1 MPVLTRDGQHWPEGE
16 AGLLA
21 VLGRIRGYRRWCEH
35 AAGDCAAG
43 DLQADDAAAG
53 DAGGEVL
60 PAKLPAAKRVK
71 LATLVE
77 AGPLTLAEGAAERR
91 QLKLAAGPSDVAAGP
106 SSASAGPCDASAG
119 RYGMS
124 AGLSGA
130 AAGPSGTSAG
140 PSCAS
145 AGPSDAS
152 AALCRASVGP
162 YGASHGSYGMSA
174 GPSGASACP
183 YGPSGASGG
192 IFAAVAL
199 TEATSSECEAACVVA
214 CMLDVPMQVRGSD
227 GPTPAKRARMVVEVE
242 AKPAAFSLEPYT
254 VHLST
259 KLGRSG
265 LWCLRCFGKPAGDY
279 RVWLRGRCYGEQPP
293 ETIPGGLAT
302 ALLRAGPLEA
312 QASEVVKARHRTL
325 LQVAGQVP
333 VPRRATQGG
342 QAGGRQVQEQ
352 GRGSS

>member
-1 MPVLTRDGQHWPEGE
+1 M
-16 AGLLA
+16 
-21 VLGRIRGYRRWCEH
+21 
-35 AAGDCAAG
+35 
-43 DLQADDAAAG
+43 
-53 DAGGEVL
+53 
-60 PAKLPAAKRVK
+60 
-71 LATLVE
+71 
-77 AGPLTLAEGAAERR
+77 
-91 QLKLAAGPSDVAAGP
+91 
-106 SSASAGPCDASAG
+106 
-119 RYGMS
+119 
-124 AGLSGA
+124 
-130 AAGPSGTSAG
+130 
-140 PSCAS
+140 
-145 AGPSDAS
+145 
-152 AALCRASVGP
+152 
-162 YGASHGSYGMSA
+162 
-174 GPSGASACP
+174 
-183 YGPSGASGG
+183 
-192 IFAAVAL
+192 AL
-199 TEATSSECEAACVVA
+199 TEATSIECEAACVVA

-352 GRGSS
+352 GRGSF